1 MSTLW
6 PSVLISDTPG
16 PHSPDAYNT
25 ALPSNEEAARL
36 SDGYVGASVDGD
48 GLVGELPRVVS
59 GNIWPAVNDTFYNRI
74 LIDPSQ
80 LDMGNLLSNQAR
92 VIKVWNGFLV
102 QKELQGFQR
111 LNDTGISVTEPVTP
125 PYQMRPLE
133 QLNYVLSV
141 TTDGPAVIDAKYVW
155 TVDGVEYSAA
165 VTGRRVVVWP
175 FGPNWSTEVTEILE
189 WLTNILRSFDG
200 SEQRRSIRTKAR
212 RTFSYTF
219 QTARHESARAE
230 NLLWGWQ
237 NRIYALPVW
246 TDKSKLDD
254 DQVQGDT
261 VVSLPTDTYC
271 FTAGGLA
278 AFFADASSIEVV
290 EIDTVNP
297 GNLVLKRP
305 LEGNWPK
312 GTTVMPV
319 VLGHL
324 PTSVPLA
331 RRSSQAVVG
340 VLTFTC
346 DPVSVDPFTPDAAAP
361 VTYNGLEVLQRQPNW
376 GESLSND
383 FQYQFDTVDQ
393 LTGAIGWDQTEEFPR
408 IQRTYP
414 WLLNGRQ
421 QILAFRQ
428 MLGRLRGQS
437 KTLYVP
443 TWHDDFVV
451 TRTIGAADVGISV
464 LDNEFRQMVGTDPT
478 RDRVMIRLK
487 DGTNFY
493 RQIVGISTDGAYT
506 ILTIDAPL
514 NREVQ
519 VSQVKTVHLLMRS
532 RLAADSITLS
542 WRSGRVAVV
551 NTPFITV
558 KE

>member
-1 MSTLW
+1 MSAKW
-6 PSVLISDTPG
+6 PSPIYTQPG
-16 PHSPDAYNT
+16 PSATGVYNT
-25 ALPSNEEAARL
+25 SAPINDEADL
-36 SDGYVGASVDGD
+36 IGSGAFGGISGS
-48 GLVGELPRVVS
+48 GLVDEPEATISAHQWAG
-59 GNIWPAVNDTFYNRI
+59 VNDTFYNRI

-80 LDMGNLLSNQAR
+80 LDMGNLLSNQTR
-92 VIKVWNGFLV
+92 VIEVWNGFIGA
-102 QKELQGFQR
+102 KTLQGFQR
-111 LNDTGISVTEPVTP
+111 LNDAGISVAEPVTL
-125 PYQMRPLE
+125 PYQLRPLE
-133 QLNYVLSV
+133 QLNYVLSI
-141 TTDGPAVIDAKYVW
+141 TTDGPAVIDAQYVW
-155 TVDGVEYSAA
+155 TVDGVDYSAA

-175 FGPNWSTEVTEILE
+175 FGPNWNAEVTEILE

-261 VVSLPTDTYC
+261 VISLPTETYC

-278 AFFADASSIEVV
+278 AFFADASNIEVA

-297 GNLVLKRP
+297 GNLVLKHP
-305 LEGNWPK
+305 LENNWPE

-324 PTSVPLA
+324 PTSVPLV
-331 RRSSQAVVG
+331 RRSSQALVG

-346 DPVSVDPFTPDAAAP
+346 DPVSVDPFTPDAVP
-361 VTYNGLEVLQRQPNW
+361 QVTYDGLEVLQRQPNW

-393 LTGAIGWDQTEEFPR
+393 TTGAIGWDQTEEFPR

-421 QILAFRQ
+421 QILGFRQ
-428 MLGRLRGQS
+428 LLGRLRGQA

-451 TRTIGAADVGISV
+451 TRPIGAADVGISV
-464 LDNEFRQMVGTDPT
+464 LDNEFRQMVGVDPM

-493 RQIVGISTDGAYT
+493 RRIVGISTDGAYT

-514 NREVQ
+514 NREVPLG
-519 VSQVKTVHLLMRS
+519 QVKTVHLLMRS

-551 NTPFITV
+551 NTSFITV